1 MKMCF
6 PTMGKRGLEEEVE
19 EYIRL
24 VPTFTFYDTET
35 SRVKVLENNFNNPEF
50 PENLVRTMMEME
62 VDILILVDIE
72 TNLAGSFEREGILV
86 YRGAHGNVDNAIEM
100 YEHNM
105 LEPINNELLYEQYLY
120 QEGLYEQSF

>member
-105 LEPINNELLYEQYLY
+105 LEPINNEFLYEQYLY
-120 QEGLYEQSF
+120 QEGIHEQSF